1 MLMYALHFIIR
12 TRVRNFNISKMR
24 AAGRAG
30 CCIAAIKSVT
40 GARSSAQNKK
50 TTMEKQQAQQ
60 PDASAQDRNCN
71 RMPGIGE
78 PAPSFEAVTTQGKIR
93 FPQDYK
99 GRWVILFSHPSDF
112 TPVCT
117 SEFMTFAKMTPEF
130 KALNTE
136 LLGLSTDG
144 LYSHIA
150 WIRAIKEKIE
160 WASMKSMDISFP
172 VIEDVSME
180 VARKYGMLQPQE
192 STTKAVRALFFI
204 DPEGMVRAMIYYPMS
219 VGRSFGEILRVLTA
233 LQTVDRFKVATPA
246 DWHPGDD
253 VIVPTESTAGEVQDK
268 MDNGREGV
276 TCHDWFFCTKELL
289 KEEIDKYLRK
299 NGGKK

>member
-12 TRVRNFNISKMR
+12 TRVRNFNIEMICAPACTGAVSFDNKTCNR
-24 AAGRAG
+24 GRAPL
-30 CCIAAIKSVT
+30 KT
-40 GARSSAQNKK
+40 KK
-50 TTMEKQQAQQ
+50 TTMEKQQSQQ
-60 PDASAQDRNCN
+60 PDSPAQDKNCR

-78 PAPSFEAVTTQGKIR
+78 PAPAFEAVTTQGKIN
-93 FPQDYK
+93 FPEDYK

-136 LLGLSTDG
+136 LLGLSVDG

-172 VIEDVSME
+172 VIEDISMD
-180 VARKYGMLQPQE
+180 VARKYGMIQPGE

-204 DPEGMVRAMIYYPMS
+204 DPEGVVRAMIYYPMS

-289 KEEIDKYLRK
+289 REEIDKYLRK